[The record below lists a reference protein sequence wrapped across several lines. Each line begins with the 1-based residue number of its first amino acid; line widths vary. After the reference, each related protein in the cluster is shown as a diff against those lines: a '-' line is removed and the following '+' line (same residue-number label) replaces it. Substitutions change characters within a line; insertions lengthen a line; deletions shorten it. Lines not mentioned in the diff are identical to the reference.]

1 MADEKVDIDE
11 ASLRDIYRAISSD
24 EQVIAA
30 KLALANQAAEYAK
43 SIAPV
48 ETGTYRDSIHVRQG
62 GTTVWVGFEDPK
74 SHLVEYGSVDTPEFA
89 VRAKTEEKFNGGR

>member
-1 MADEKVDIDE
+1 MADDSVDIDE
-11 ASLRDIYRAISSD
+11 ASLRDIYRAINSD
-24 EQVIAA
+24 PEVVAA
-30 KLALANQAAEYAK
+30 KLELANKAAEYAK

-74 SHLVEYGSVDTPEFA
+74 AHLVEWGSVDTPEFA
-89 VRAKTEEKFNGGR
+89 IRAKTEEHIK